1 MNVTGKEL
9 QSKRERAGLTREEL
23 AKILS
28 VEYSTI
34 WRWENNKRSISK
46 VVVMALENVLRKPNG
61 G

>member
-9 QSKRERAGLTREEL
+9 QSERERAGLTRGEL